1 MGEEEKAKLVAA
13 VKRECR
19 ITWANDDT
27 EKEITDITE
36 DAIEI
41 MMHKLGMH
49 EDDQMDFTKPGF
61 ARMLLLKYSW
71 YAWNK
76 IACEFDK
83 NYRSDII
90 TARYKYEVKYG
101 EEYLE

>member
-19 ITWANDDT
+19 ITWANDNT

-49 EDDQMDFTKPGF
+49 EDDQIGFYETTDF

-76 IACEFDK
+76 IAW
-83 NYRSDII
+83 
-90 TARYKYEVKYG
+90 
-101 EEYLE
+101 

>member
-36 DAIEI
+36 DAIGI

-76 IACEFDK
+76 IACEFD
-83 NYRSDII
+83 I
-90 TARYKYEVKYG
+90 TARHKYEVKYG

>member
-27 EKEITDITE
+27 EN
-36 DAIEI
+36 
-41 MMHKLGMH
+41 

-83 NYRSDII
+83 NYRNDII
-90 TARYKYEVKYG
+90 TARHKYEVKYG